1 MARGSTRRFTISLPD
16 NLMATLDRLRSAKG
30 YGGNRSEFVRD
41 LVRAELVKEEW
52 ARGTQDTVGILVLV
66 YDHDTRL
73 LADRLT
79 DIQHRSYRD
88 IAAALHVHL
97 DAHTCLEVIPL
108 RGSAKRIREIANRL
122 LSVKGVRYGQ
132 LVPATTGKRL
142 P

>member
-1 MARGSTRRFTISLPD
+1 MARGSTRRFTISLQD
-16 NLMATLDRLRSAKG
+16 SLMATLDRLRSAKG

-52 ARGTQDTVGILVLV
+52 AQRTKDTVGILILV

-88 IAAALHVHL
+88 IAAETPCMLG
-97 DAHTCLEVIPL
+97 HTSREN
-108 RGSAKRIREIANRL
+108 REGSWLPMTDGAIGR
-122 LSVKGVRYGQ
+122 V
-132 LVPATTGKRL
+132 GKSKDTRR
-142 P
+142 